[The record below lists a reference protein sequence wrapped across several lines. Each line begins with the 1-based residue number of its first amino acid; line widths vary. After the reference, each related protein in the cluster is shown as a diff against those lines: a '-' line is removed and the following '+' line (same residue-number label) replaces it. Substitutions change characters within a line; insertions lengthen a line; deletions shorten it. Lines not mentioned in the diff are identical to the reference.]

1 MELGEWA
8 EVRQAEK
15 TSAEKLQTTV
25 GNKRRN
31 YTKRLGKKAFALAD
45 GLYANLTTALQ
56 SFPALATRLG
66 CEPLATLAER
76 EAEALMDRLTPIQ
89 RQRLAR
95 RLMDGNAEG
104 EGQGPRV
111 THRLRRY

>member
-15 TSAEKLQTTV
+15 TSADNLQTTV

-31 YTKRLGKKAFALAD
+31 YTTRLGKKAFALAD

-104 EGQGPRV
+104 EGQGIAG
-111 THRLRRY
+111 

>member
-8 EVRQAEK
+8 ELRQAEK

-45 GLYANLTTALQ
+45 GLYANLTTALHE
-56 SFPALATRLG
+56 FPVITTRLG

-76 EAEALMDRLTPIQ
+76 QAEALVSRLTPIQ

-104 EGQGPRV
+104 EGQGIAG
-111 THRLRRY
+111 

>member
-8 EVRQAEK
+8 ELRQAEK

-45 GLYANLTTALQ
+45 GLYANLTTALHE
-56 SFPALATRLG
+56 FPVITARLG

-76 EAEALMDRLTPIQ
+76 EAEALVGRLTPIQ
-89 RQRLAR
+89 RHRLAR
-95 RLMDGNAEG
+95 KLMDGDAEG
-104 EGQGPRV
+104 DGQV
-111 THRLRRY
+111 VA